1 MNFKMI
7 RFLLSRMMMTEA
19 LLLTPSLI
27 VTIVYGEKLQN
38 FIAFFVSIVA
48 IILFSIALGIK
59 QPRDNSFYIEEGFIV
74 TSLGW
79 ILMSL
84 FGALPFVISGAI
96 PSIVDAFFETSSG
109 FTTTGAS
116 ILTDV
121 EALSHS
127 MLFWRSFTHLVGGM
141 GVLVFMLAILPV
153 SNSSIHI
160 MKAEVPGPTFGK
172 LLSRINKT
180 ARVLYTMYIALTA
193 ALVLALIVAGMPLFD
208 SLVHAFGTAGTG
220 GFGIKSTSILHYNSP
235 AIEMILA
242 VGMLMFGI
250 NFNLYYLIMV
260 GQFKSILKN
269 EELRWY
275 LGIIALAFLLI
286 SMNTAGLYDDVFQL
300 FRDVFFTISSIIT
313 TTGFS
318 TANFDTWPLFS
329 KIILLFL
336 MFSGAMSGSTGGGFK
351 VSRIAIY
358 IKTAII
364 EFKRALNPSR
374 VLHVNFEGKR
384 IENDMLKKIS
394 FYLLLY
400 ISLYS
405 LVLFA
410 ISLDLSDFESAFS
423 AVSACINNIGP
434 GFGSVGPTQNYSAL
448 SDLSKIILSLTMIA
462 GRLEIIPMVIL
473 FAPST
478 WKFRNRTLKPGSRA

>member
-19 LLLTPSLI
+19 LLLTPSLMVCI
-27 VTIVYGEKLQN
+27 FYGEKFQN
-38 FIAFFVSIVA
+38 FIAFFVSIIT
-48 IILFSIALGIK
+48 IIVFSLLLGAK
-59 QPRDNSFYIEEGFIV
+59 EPKDNSFYIEEGFIV

-84 FGALPFVISGAI
+84 FGALPFVISGSI
-96 PSIVDAFFETSSG
+96 PSLIDAFFETASG

-116 ILTDV
+116 ILTNV
-121 EALSHS
+121 EALSRS
-127 MLFWRSFTHLVGGM
+127 LLFWRSFTHLAGGM

-153 SNSSIHI
+153 SNSSIQL

-180 ARVLYTMYIALTA
+180 ARVLYSMYIALTA
-193 ALVLALIVAGMPLFD
+193 VIAFALVIAGMPLFD

-220 GFGIKSTSILHYNSP
+220 GFGIKASSILHYNS
-235 AIEMILA
+235 ALIEMILA
-242 VGMLMFGI
+242 VGMIMFGI
-250 NFNLYYLIMV
+250 NFNIYYLLMI
-260 GQFKSILKN
+260 GQVKPVLKN

-275 LGIIALAFLLI
+275 LGIIFMAVALI
-286 SMNTAGLYDDVFQL
+286 SINLAGQYNNILQL
-300 FRDVFFTISSIIT
+300 LRDVFFTVSSIIT

-318 TANFDTWPLFS
+318 TVNFDSWPLFS
-329 KIILLFL
+329 KVILLFL

-374 VLHVNFEGKR
+374 VLHVNFEGKK

-400 ISLYS
+400 ITFFSI
-405 LVLFA
+405 VLFI
-410 ISLDLSDFESAFS
+410 ISLDLNDFESAFS

-434 GFGSVGPTQNYSAL
+434 GFGSVGPTQNFAAL
-448 SDLSKIILSLTMIA
+448 SGLSKIILSLTMIA
-462 GRLEIIPMVIL
+462 GRLEIIPMIIL

-478 WKFRNRTLKPGSRA
+478 WKFRNRSIKPNNRV

>member
-7 RFLLSRMMMTEA
+7 RFLLSRMLMTEA
-19 LLLTPSLI
+19 LLLLPSVLVCILYKESINDLI
-27 VTIVYGEKLQN
+27 AFLVTI
-38 FIAFFVSIVA
+38 AS
-48 IILFSIALGIK
+48 ILFFSIFLGLR
-59 QPRDNSFYIEEGFIV
+59 QPDDNTFYIEEGFIV

-79 ILMSL
+79 ITLSF
-84 FGALPFVISGAI
+84 FGSLPFFISGHI
-96 PSIVDAFFETSSG
+96 PSLVDAFFETASG

-116 ILTDV
+116 ILNDV

-172 LLSRINKT
+172 LLSKISKT
-180 ARVLYTMYIALTA
+180 ARVLYIMYLFLSSLMVVALA
-193 ALVLALIVAGMPLFD
+193 FAGMPLFD

-220 GFGIKSTSILHYNSP
+220 GFGIKATSIQYYNSA
-235 AIEMILA
+235 AIDIIIS

-250 NFNLYYLIMV
+250 NFNMYYLLLIRQIKPV
-260 GQFKSILKN
+260 FKN

-275 LGIIALAFLLI
+275 LSIVLIAITLI
-286 SMNTAGLYDDVFQL
+286 SLNVSHMYDDAFRML
-300 FRDVFFTISSIIT
+300 RDVFFTVSSIIT
-313 TTGFS
+313 TTGYS

-329 KIILLFL
+329 KLILLFL
-336 MFSGAMSGSTGGGFK
+336 MFTGGMSGSTGGGLK
-351 VSRIAIY
+351 VSRVAIY

-364 EFKRALNPSR
+364 EFKRALNPNR
-374 VLHVNFEGKR
+374 ILHVNFEGKK
-384 IENDMLKKIS
+384 IETAMLKRIT

-400 ISLYS
+400 ISCFTA
-405 LVLFA
+405 VLFI
-410 ISLDLSDFESAFS
+410 ISFDLKDFESAFS

-434 GFGSVGPTQNYSAL
+434 GFGSVGPTSNFAGL
-448 SDLSKIILSLTMIA
+448 SGFSKIILSLTMIA

-478 WKFRNRTLKPGSRA
+478 WRFSNRLVKLVK